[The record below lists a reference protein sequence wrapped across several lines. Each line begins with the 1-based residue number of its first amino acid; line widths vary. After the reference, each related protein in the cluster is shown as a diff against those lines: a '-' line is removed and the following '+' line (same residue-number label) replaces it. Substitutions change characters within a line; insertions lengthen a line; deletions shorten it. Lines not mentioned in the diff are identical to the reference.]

1 MYCGNIFLQFMIYN
15 ITFAERLITK
25 TGTFQPKEETDAQCS
40 CYTQVWRGLACL
52 LLWVCQ
58 YLVVEQR
65 EFHASF
71 FGG

>member
-15 ITFAERLITK
+15 ITFAERLVTE
-25 TGTFQPKEETDAQCS
+25 TGNFQMEETDAQCS

-52 LLWVCQ
+52 LPRAYQC
-58 YLVVEQR
+58 LVTKQR
-65 EFHASF
+65 EFHAFF